1 MSLPTAL
8 LLGWAGVAAW
18 MDLLQRR
25 VRWWWSLLGLLGA
38 GGYRFATWV
47 RGGVVFNEALIIFVA
62 VTASYSLW
70 KAKWWG
76 GADAKTAMTLVIA
89 IPDPAFIA
97 IVASV
102 SLLVSAL
109 RLVARRG
116 QRSLAQ
122 VAVDAVQ
129 VVREDVREGERFP
142 LVAIMA
148 GALPIYLFFELVVP

>member
-38 GGYRFATWV
+38 GGYRLAAWAT
-47 RGGVVFNEALIIFVA
+47 GGMVSEEVLIIFVA
-62 VTASYSLW
+62 VTASFALW
-70 KAKWWG
+70 KAAWWG

-89 IPDPAFIA
+89 IPDLVFIA
-97 IVASV
+97 IIALV

-109 RLVARRG
+109 RLLARRG
-116 QRSLAQ
+116 QKSLVQVALDAAQ
-122 VAVDAVQ
+122 VVKAGT
-129 VVREDVREGERFP
+129 REGERFP
-142 LVAIMA
+142 LVAVMA
-148 GALPIYLFFELVVP
+148 GALPVYLLLKFLVA

>member
-1 MSLPTAL
+1 M
-8 LLGWAGVAAW
+8 
-18 MDLLQRR
+18 
-25 VRWWWSLLGLLGA
+25 
-38 GGYRFATWV
+38 ATWA
-47 RGGVVFNEALIIFVA
+47 RGGVVFNEALIILVA

-70 KAKWWG
+70 KASWWG

-89 IPDPAFIA
+89 IPDIIFIA
-97 IVASV
+97 VVASV
-102 SLLVSAL
+102 SLLASGL

-142 LVAIMA
+142 LAALMA
-148 GALPIYLFFELVVP
+148 GALPIYLFYELVVP